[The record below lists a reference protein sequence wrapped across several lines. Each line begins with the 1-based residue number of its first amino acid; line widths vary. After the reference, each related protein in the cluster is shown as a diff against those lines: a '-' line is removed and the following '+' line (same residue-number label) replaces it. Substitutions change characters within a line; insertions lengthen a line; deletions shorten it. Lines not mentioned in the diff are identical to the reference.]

1 MHKNQIEE
9 LGNHL
14 QLEANL
20 KLETLDASYNR
31 IAGIGGASLPHS
43 VRTLSLSDNL
53 ISVIDPNTFVEKSNL
68 SRVDLYGNQLVTL
81 NLNALRLSPNV
92 DVLPEFY
99 LGGNP
104 FQCDCDMGKSSVLS
118 FNLSLDEIILSLNYP
133 IIRPC
138 IQPFGITKN
147 QRLIPLN
154 PIEPS
159 IRSLFLSWR

>member
-1 MHKNQIEE
+1 MQWLDVHKNQIEE

-14 QLEANL
+14 QLEANS

-31 IAGIGGASLPHS
+31 IAAIGGASLPHS

-53 ISVIDPNTFVEKSNL
+53 ISIIDPNTFVEKSNL

-92 DVLPEFY
+92 EVLPEFY

-104 FQCDCDMGKSSVLS
+104 FQCDCDMGKLLQ
-118 FNLSLDEIILSLNYP
+118 FH
-133 IIRPC
+133 
-138 IQPFGITKN
+138 T
-147 QRLIPLN
+147 
-154 PIEPS
+154 
-159 IRSLFLSWR
+159 